1 MDAADKYISIL
12 QVRFPNVT
20 VKWNP
25 PPHPIFELTSC
36 TLEFSSKVN
45 PEVIYPLEFPN
56 GLGNNK
62 IEDDIAVLVSLHG
75 EQLDSL

>member
-25 PPHPIFELTSC
+25 PPHPLIAKWKIRLATVAAK
-36 TLEFSSKVN
+36 LEN
-45 PEVIYPLEFPN
+45 
-56 GLGNNK
+56 
-62 IEDDIAVLVSLHG
+62 
-75 EQLDSL
+75 